1 MYRSHTCG
9 ELRSNHVGTT
19 VTLAGWVQTVRK
31 FGSIT
36 FVDLRDRYGITQL
49 LFGEELNKVLDENP
63 LGREFVLQATG
74 TVSERSNKNPNIA
87 TGDIELLVGEFKI
100 LNKSAVPPFTIQDD
114 TDGGDDL
121 RMKYRFLDLRRNAV
135 KRNLELRY
143 AVNRAARNYLHGNG
157 FMDIETP
164 FLIKSTPEGAR
175 DFVVPSRMNPGQ
187 FYALPQSPQT
197 FKQLLMVSGYDRYY
211 QIVKCFRDED
221 LRADRQPEFTQIDC
235 EMAFVEQEDILNM
248 FEGMIKSIFKEVKN
262 IDYTEAVER
271 MTWEEAMWQY
281 GNDKPDIRFGMK
293 VCNIKFPAHTFPTK
307 QSQSAL
313 IDGVDFKVFDEAETV
328 LAIAVPGCSEYT
340 RKQTD
345 ELTEWVKRPQIGMKG
360 LVFIKC
366 NADGT
371 YKSSV
376 DKFYSEEKLKAI
388 ADAADAK
395 AGDLVLILAGS
406 EERTR
411 KATSEL
417 RLEMG
422 KRLGL
427 RKDNEFKLLWVLDF
441 PLFEFALE
449 DQDGGGAGRWVARH
463 HPFTSPKP
471 SHIDIMINNSPK
483 VDDLDKYLEHPY
495 ANIKAN
501 AYDMVL
507 NGNEIGGGS
516 IRIYQRE
523 LQEKMFAAL
532 GMDAEEQQHKF
543 GFLLGAFEYGAPPH
557 GGIAFGFDRLC
568 SILGGSESIRD
579 FIAFPKNNSGRD
591 VMLDAPSEINNK
603 QFDELQIKLDLQ

>member
-1 MYRSHTCG
+1 MFRTHTCG
-9 ELRSNHVGTT
+9 ELRIENVNEQ
-19 VTLAGWVQTVRK
+19 VELAGWVQTVRK
-31 FGSIT
+31 FGAIT

-49 LFGEELNKVLDENP
+49 LFGEDLNAQLEKNA
-63 LGREFVLQATG
+63 LGREFVLQAKG
-74 TVSERSNKNPNIA
+74 KVSERSNKNKNLP
-87 TGDIELLVGEFKI
+87 TGDIEIIVGEFKI

-121 RMKYRFLDLRRNAV
+121 RMKYRYLDLRRNAI
-135 KRNLELRY
+135 KKNLELRY
-143 AVNRAARNYLHGNG
+143 AVNRSARNYLHENN
-157 FMDIETP
+157 FYDIETP

-175 DFVVPSRMNPGQ
+175 DFVVPSRMNAGE

-235 EMAFVEQEDILNM
+235 EMAFVEQEDIINM
-248 FEGMIKSIFKEVKN
+248 FEGLVKRIFKDVKGIN
-262 IDYTEAVER
+262 YSDTVER
-271 MTWEEAMWQY
+271 MSWEDAMWNY
-281 GNDKPDIRFGMK
+281 GNDKPDIRFEMK
-293 VCNIKFPAHTFPTK
+293 IANLKAPSHSFSNKQTLLDNSPIKNV
-307 QSQSAL
+307 S
-313 IDGVDFKVFDEAETV
+313 GFKVFDDAETV
-328 LAIAVPGCSEYT
+328 LAIAVPQAAIYT

-345 ELTEWVKRPQIGMKG
+345 ELTEWVKRPQIGMQG
-360 LVFIKC
+360 MVTIRYNNDGSIKSSADKFLNEEQQRAISNFC
-366 NADGT
+366 NAQQ
-371 YKSSV
+371 
-376 DKFYSEEKLKAI
+376 
-388 ADAADAK
+388 
-395 AGDLVLILAGS
+395 GDLILILAGK

-411 KATSEL
+411 KAISEL
-417 RLEMG
+417 RLEMA

-441 PLFEFALE
+441 PLFEYDE
-449 DQDGGGAGRWVARH
+449 ESNRWVARH

-471 SHIDIMINNSPK
+471 QDIEVMINNNPAIENAE
-483 VDDLDKYLEHPY
+483 KYLEHSY
-495 ANIKAN
+495 ASIKAN
-501 AYDMVL
+501 AYDIVL

-532 GMDAEEQQHKF
+532 GMSKEEAQHKF

-568 SILGGSESIRD
+568 AILGGSESIRD

-591 VMLDAPSEINNK
+591 VMLDAPSTIDEK
-603 QFDELQIKLDLQ
+603 QLEELQIKPALK